1 MGNVTLPNPTHPQP
15 HPKMC
20 LQHKILKHDNTSK
33 QQLAKLCT
41 SGLQFVV
48 FTDLLQDFLVLSQLG
63 DLDVDAGTESGS
75 QVGGTEG
82 KVTMA
87 IAVRELQVLF

>member
-1 MGNVTLPNPTHPQP
+1 MDNVTLPNPTPTQP

-48 FTDLLQDFLVLSQLG
+48 FLLQDFLVLSQLG

-82 KVTMA
+82 KVTVA
-87 IAVRELQVLF
+87 IAVRKLQVLF

>member
-1 MGNVTLPNPTHPQP
+1 M
-15 HPKMC
+15 
-20 LQHKILKHDNTSK
+20 ISK

-75 QVGGTEG
+75 QVGGTEC